1 MLFFSFIILKFFYFF
16 FSLLNIMLF
25 FLLYHDI
32 VIKFIYRRNFFPRML
47 LHSEIYFALYI
58 SALLE
63 APHATPL
70 VAIFTIAHGLFI
82 TVTNVRQTRFVAG
95 AQLLLDGKYISI

>member
-1 MLFFSFIILKFFYFF
+1 MLFFSFIILKFFYYFLFF
-16 FSLLNIMLF
+16 IKYSF

-32 VIKFIYRRNFFPRML
+32 VIKFIYRENFFPRML